1 MNDQTYIGNI
11 GKKPTFEFNEHTG
24 RARLQF
30 SLAINKRYQDRD
42 TGEWRDGRT
51 LWLNVVAFGPV
62 AENASNLG
70 SGDPVVVI
78 GQLADNSFTVTDD
91 DGQSRE
97 IPHRGAGQDRHRRH
111 PQGGDHR
118 HAPAPARA
126 HRVDHRPR
134 AGRLT
139 PGRLPGGA
147 PHRQRRR
154 PARSPLPALS
164 RGRSCPSPHAR

>member
-11 GKKPTFEFNEHTG
+11 GKKPTFELNEHTG

-30 SLAINKRYQDRD
+30 SLAINKRYQDRES
-42 TGEWRDGRT
+42 GEWRDGRT

-97 IPHRGAGQDRHRRH
+97 IARTEVQAKIVTADTRKAAITVTRQHRREQ
-111 PQGGDHR
+111 PGSTT
-118 HAPAPARA
+118 APEPVA
-126 HRVDHRPR
+126 
-134 AGRLT
+134 
-139 PGRLPGGA
+139 
-147 PHRQRRR
+147 
-154 PARSPLPALS
+154 
-164 RGRSCPSPHAR
+164 

>member
-1 MNDQTYIGNI
+1 MSDQTYIGNI
-11 GKKPTFEFNEHTG
+11 GKQPTFEFNERTG

-30 SLAINKRYQDRD
+30 SLAINKRYQDRES
-42 TGEWRDGRT
+42 GEWRDGRT

-97 IPHRGAGQDRHRRH
+97 IPRTEVQAKIVTADTRK
-111 PQGGDHR
+111 
-118 HAPAPARA
+118 AAIT
-126 HRVDHRPR
+126 V
-134 AGRLT
+134 T
-139 PGRLPGGA
+139 
-147 PHRQRRR
+147 
-154 PARSPLPALS
+154 RSP
-164 RGRSCPSPHAR
+164 RREHAGSTTAPEPVA

>member
-11 GKKPTFEFNEHTG
+11 GKKPAFEFNEHTG

-97 IPHRGAGQDRHRRH
+97 IARTEVQAKIVTADTRKAAITVTRQPRREH
-111 PQGGDHR
+111 TGSTT
-118 HAPAPARA
+118 APEPVA
-126 HRVDHRPR
+126 
-134 AGRLT
+134 
-139 PGRLPGGA
+139 
-147 PHRQRRR
+147 
-154 PARSPLPALS
+154 
-164 RGRSCPSPHAR
+164 

>member
-51 LWLNVVAFGPV
+51 LWLSVVAFGPV

-97 IPHRGAGQDRHRRH
+97 IARTEVQAKIVTADTRKAAITVTRQPRREH
-111 PQGGDHR
+111 TGSTT
-118 HAPAPARA
+118 APEPVA
-126 HRVDHRPR
+126 
-134 AGRLT
+134 
-139 PGRLPGGA
+139 
-147 PHRQRRR
+147 
-154 PARSPLPALS
+154 
-164 RGRSCPSPHAR
+164 

>member
-1 MNDQTYIGNI
+1 MSDQTYIGNI
-11 GKKPTFEFNEHTG
+11 GKQPTFEFHEHTG

-30 SLAINKRYQDRD
+30 SLAINKRYQDRES
-42 TGEWRDGRT
+42 GEWRDGRT

-97 IPHRGAGQDRHRRH
+97 IPRTEVQAKIVTADTRKAAITVTRQPRREH
-111 PQGGDHR
+111 TGSTT
-118 HAPAPARA
+118 APEPVA
-126 HRVDHRPR
+126 
-134 AGRLT
+134 
-139 PGRLPGGA
+139 
-147 PHRQRRR
+147 
-154 PARSPLPALS
+154 
-164 RGRSCPSPHAR
+164 

>member
-91 DGQSRE
+91 GQSRE
-97 IPHRGAGQDRHRRH
+97 IPAIEVQAKIVTADTRKAAITVTRQPRRERT
-111 PQGGDHR
+111 GSTT
-118 HAPAPARA
+118 APEPVA
-126 HRVDHRPR
+126 
-134 AGRLT
+134 
-139 PGRLPGGA
+139 
-147 PHRQRRR
+147 
-154 PARSPLPALS
+154 
-164 RGRSCPSPHAR
+164 